1 MAVTPNNDFTAGQ
14 VLTNTQCNNFPR
26 GIMVAPVTSST
37 TDAAVTAE
45 VVELTITWTAVAN
58 RYYRVMYTEPQLSG
72 STATTCTVRLR
83 SGTVTGTVLNSNTV
97 GITSIVLPF
106 NSMCQAVGTYSAGSQ
121 TVVAT
126 LQYSAGTGVATRSAT
141 RLAILTV
148 EDLGTA

>member
-1 MAVTPNNDFTAGQ
+1 MAVTPNDDFTAGQ
-14 VLTNTQCNNFPR
+14 VMTATECNNFPR
-26 GIMVAPVTSST
+26 GLMVAPVTSATS
-37 TDAAVTAE
+37 DLAVTAE

-58 RYYRVMYTEPQLSG
+58 RYYRIIYTEPQLGG

-106 NSMCQAVGTYSAGSQ
+106 NSMCQAVGSYSAGSQ

-126 LQYSAGTGVATRSAT
+126 LQYSAGTGTATRSST

-148 EDLGTA
+148 EDMGTA